1 MKEPFLYRK
10 TGSRLPDEES
20 DACMYCSVRRA
31 TNTATGVAS
40 LIVFPC
46 RSSAL
51 LAPPQKLVRLNK
63 PHLLLVSAKRQAP
76 DFCKSF

>member
-1 MKEPFLYRK
+1 VKEPFLYRN
-10 TGSRLPDEES
+10 TGSRLPGEES
-20 DACMYCSVRRA
+20 DACSVRRA